1 MPQSYQ
7 EQHLCFYPEKRRPQ
21 LRSDHLPIHLSQTP
35 PEQAAVHQHQQPY
48 PCFPGEMREY
58 LVGAFLP
65 TALAVVFSIPWH
77 ILFAA
82 VQDIEPFYQLNH
94 PQGVLARDTIYLD
107 YRASVNVVAVIKAG
121 WRGHFVVFSAGLCSI
136 AVLILAPL
144 ASETVFIGFV
154 GRGTMHGNLHSRLVD
169 EFRNLDPHCAFID
182 NKSLQMQLRGNRYRL
197 RHFQHLDQSMDYGIE
212 RCIAPITDCDDIATS
227 PHDSRTT
234 SHKNKKK
241 KLTTGTVTPVDAEL
255 QRSRKPRQDYLVHP
269 ATVTAFVLFVAGLL
283 TLVVY
288 YYSTGGDTGFE
299 RFMDSQTVGVTFM
312 FTAIGV
318 LIKMYWAVLDDNL
331 RATHPYRLLLHAS
344 WPSSA
349 PRARESILASPP
361 ADPFLGLVYSL
372 QRKAWLP
379 SWLSLVAILTEPPII
394 ALANIPFKAQATFE
408 AYRVSTYVTMSLM
421 LLGLLGVLNVLRE
434 ERVSGEE
441 AMRGIEVARDR
452 TVGSVMGLLCGS
464 TILSDLR
471 GLAEMGTEE
480 RDSVVMGWQK
490 RYKMGDVLGVDGAE
504 RWGIDDVCS

>member
-1 MPQSYQ
+1 MQG
-7 EQHLCFYPEKRRPQ
+7 
-21 LRSDHLPIHLSQTP
+21 I
-35 PEQAAVHQHQQPY
+35 
-48 PCFPGEMREY
+48 
-58 LVGAFLP
+58 LVLVPLLTLF
-65 TALAVVFSIPWH
+65 LAVAIWSRKS
-77 ILFAA
+77 
-82 VQDIEPFYQLNH
+82 
-94 PQGVLARDTIYLD
+94 GVYANPL
-107 YRASVNVVAVIKAG
+107 
-121 WRGHFVVFSAGLCSI
+121 SI
-136 AVLILAPL
+136 AGIATL
-144 ASETVFIGFV
+144 FQ
-154 GRGTMHGNLHSRLVD
+154 HSRLVD

>member
-1 MPQSYQ
+1 
-7 EQHLCFYPEKRRPQ
+7 R
-21 LRSDHLPIHLSQTP
+21 
-35 PEQAAVHQHQQPY
+35 
-48 PCFPGEMREY
+48 REY

-154 GRGTMHGNLHSRLVD
+154 GRGTMHGNLVPRRLSSATKRRHRGGACRAGDPGSRPPSDPLSRRRHLDIAGIATLFQHSRLVD